1 MDLNC
6 FRPLEPRRVG
16 PICEWRERVSA
27 SASVVALV
35 DSTRSAS
42 RSRDGSDCGWVA
54 RRHERHGA
62 KSARRESD
70 QENVSM
76 VGDEQPWRE
85 TKGLEDTTQYKE
97 MEEDKCV
104 KAEVE
109 L

>member
-1 MDLNC
+1 
-6 FRPLEPRRVG
+6 
-16 PICEWRERVSA
+16 
-27 SASVVALV
+27 
-35 DSTRSAS
+35 
-42 RSRDGSDCGWVA
+42 
-54 RRHERHGA
+54 
-62 KSARRESD
+62 
-70 QENVSM
+70 M